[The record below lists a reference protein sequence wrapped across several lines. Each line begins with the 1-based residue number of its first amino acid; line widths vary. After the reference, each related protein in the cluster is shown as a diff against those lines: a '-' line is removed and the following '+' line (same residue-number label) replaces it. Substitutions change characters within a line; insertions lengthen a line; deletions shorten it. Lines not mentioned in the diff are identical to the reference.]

1 MKEKAPYDLRE
12 HFLDEWSIINSPIEL
27 AKKFEDYEDVR
38 RTIKPKQFKSFAKE
52 SSNNH
57 KYFRGQEHFHLGNN
71 GNEKK
76 CFQSKRTVYDKR
88 IKQLTCS
95 YCKGPGHYAVDC
107 TKRRKDSKNNKSSSS
122 PVQICSR
129 ISKERIKTRKI
140 TIGNKTFEALIDT
153 GSSVTLIRE
162 DVSKGIIEQSKLSRD
177 IVVLSG
183 LGKYEVKTKG
193 SFQREIELDGEKY
206 SVTWHVVPTPYLEF
220 QAVIGSDILEQ
231 AFVGFDKKGVY
242 FRKHEDKVWFM
253 HTQVY
258 EARIEDEIE
267 VKHVTNPRI
276 RKELSELINNYIPKK
291 TETTNVSMRIILK
304 DDVPA
309 YQPARRLSFPENQA
323 VNKQIDEWLDQGI
336 VRQRSS
342 EYASPIVLVKKKDG
356 TARLCVDYRKLNR
369 KLVKDRFPLP
379 LIEDVLDK
387 LQDAKVYS
395 TLDLKNG
402 FFHVEVNED
411 CKHFTSFIVPDGQFE
426 FNKVPFGL
434 STSPSVFQR
443 YVYSIFRELM
453 RKGIVIIYM
462 DDLIIPAKDED
473 EGIEKLKKVFEVA
486 SKYGLEIK
494 FKKCQFLRRRVEFL
508 GHVVEN
514 GTVRPSVAKTIAVKK
529 FPVPTTVKQ
538 VQSFLGLTGYFR
550 KFIPAYSKI
559 AKPLSDLIRSDNPFV
574 FEQPQM
580 EAFEKLK
587 KLLTESPVLSIFQQG
602 KTTELHTDASQQGY
616 GAVLLQE
623 AEDGKLHPVQYM
635 SKKTTPAEEKY
646 SSYELEVLA
655 VVNALMKFR
664 TYLMGN
670 HFKIITD
677 CSAFQRTMDK
687 KDLVTRIAR
696 WALLLE
702 EFDYEIVHRSGQR
715 MQHVDALSR
724 YPVAIITSDT
734 LTARLKRAQQEDEY
748 TQSLRSTI
756 GSNNDSD
763 FFDKNE
769 ILYKYVDGRELIVV
783 PRDMQTEIIKL
794 AHEKGHFSAAKTEG
808 VVKQEFFIPNLSKQ
822 VQNVIVNC
830 VPCILTNKKS
840 GKKDGF
846 LNIIP
851 KEDVPLSTYHVDF
864 IGPLPSTNKKYQHIL
879 TIVDAFTKFTWLYPV
894 RSTSAEDALD
904 KLKVQQKTFGN
915 PKRIITDRG
924 SAFTSKAFGVYCTN
938 ENIQHFQIT
947 TGVPRGNGQVERI
960 HRTLIPV
967 LTKLSIADSTKWFK
981 FVDPLQRILNSTFNR
996 STKWS
1001 PFELL
1006 IGVTMRNKEDLHL
1019 RDLLMEEMME
1029 ELQEQRDELRQDA
1042 KKNIQKIQAENKR
1055 TYDRKCR
1062 NAPSYQRDGRRIPY
1076 NHRQRGFKNGTL
1088 IIREIDR
1095 RNDGGEY
1102 KCIARNS
1109 QGQRGERTLNI
1120 RVLTPPVIEPFHI
1133 PDAIEEGARS
1143 KLLCSVTKGDPPI
1156 TIQWLKDGKTL
1167 PHDLEVTETILDE
1180 FSKALVFPRVELR
1193 HRGNYT
1199 CIARNM
1205 AASASFTASMV
1216 IHAPPRWTTEPPH
1229 TEAVLGSDVILNCV
1243 ADGFPKPQILWKRA
1257 EDTLQS
1263 DYNTLLTDAHIHT
1276 LPNGSLSIRNVEKTD
1291 EGYYMC
1297 QATNGIG
1304 SGISTVI
1311 SLNVRVPAH
1320 FKEEFMAETVRRGE
1334 KVVVKC
1340 QAFGDRP
1347 ITITWK
1353 KDGQLLDKQAE
1364 KKLLATARQ
1373 HCPCKFSYT
1382 LTDVGQ
1388 FPMKTIKDGRK
1399 HLSIA
1404 AYSDSAKS
1412 GAIWVFEGRSNEQK
1426 FPDIITDDEEIDD
1439 ACTSIEHG
1447 HAIFD
1452 EKLQEETAG
1461 SI

>member
-1 MKEKAPYDLRE
+1 MAFSLARRKEDLMTLAADLDLTFEASFTKLKLKELIVKSPDYVEDDVKKMLDGIVEERTKGEEKAEKEKIRKEEKEERMQKEEREYELEKLRIQAQRIANIPNSAENVQTPNKPIHETFHKFNMQEDISLNLTLFERHAELTFLPKKDWVQKLIGLIPIEIAHLIAREPADKCNDYDHVKDLLLQRFKLSPEKFRQLFLFHQKDDEKTWQDFQHELQTYFDGWTLGLKVNTYDQLRELIIADQMKEKAPYDLRE
-12 HFLDEWSIINSPIEL
+12 HFLDEWSTINSPIEL

-38 RTIKPKQFKSFAKE
+38 RTIKPKQF
-52 SSNNH
+52 N
-57 KYFRGQEHFHLGNN
+57 
-71 GNEKK
+71 
-76 CFQSKRTVYDKR
+76 
-88 IKQLTCS
+88 
-95 YCKGPGHYAVDC
+95 YCKGSGHYAVDC

-231 AFVGFDKKGVY
+231 AFVGFDIKGVY

-267 VKHVTNPRI
+267 VKHVRNPRI

-304 DDVPA
+304 DDVPV

-336 VRQRSS
+336 VRQSSS
-342 EYASPIVLVKKKDG
+342 EYESPIVLVKKKDG

-411 CKHFTSFIVPDGQFE
+411 CKHFTSFVVPDGQFE

-494 FKKCQFLRRRVEFL
+494 FKKCQFLRRKVEFL

-574 FEQPQM
+574 FEQPQI

-655 VVNALMKFR
+655 VVNALRKFR

-748 TQSLRSTI
+748 TQSLRSMI
-756 GSNNDSD
+756 GSNSDSD

-846 LNIIP
+846 LNPIP

-924 SAFTSKAFGVYCTN
+924 SAFTSKAFGDYCTN

-947 TGVPRGNGQVERI
+947 TGVPRENGQVERI

-1055 TYDRKCR
+1055 TDDRKCR
-1062 NAPSYQRDGRRIPY
+1062 NAPSYQRGDLVVIQRTQFGTGLNLRPRFLGPYRIVKVKP
-1076 NHRQRGFKNGTL
+1076 
-1088 IIREIDR
+1088 
-1095 RNDGGEY
+1095 RNRY
-1102 KCIARNS
+1102 
-1109 QGQRGERTLNI
+1109 
-1120 RVLTPPVIEPFHI
+1120 
-1133 PDAIEEGARS
+1133 
-1143 KLLCSVTKGDPPI
+1143 
-1156 TIQWLKDGKTL
+1156 
-1167 PHDLEVTETILDE
+1167 DLEKV
-1180 FSKALVFPRVELR
+1180 
-1193 HRGNYT
+1193 GNHDGPKLT
-1199 CIARNM
+1199 NS
-1205 AASASFTASMV
+1205 SADLM
-1216 IHAPPRWTTEPPH
+1216 
-1229 TEAVLGSDVILNCV
+1229 
-1243 ADGFPKPQILWKRA
+1243 
-1257 EDTLQS
+1257 
-1263 DYNTLLTDAHIHT
+1263 
-1276 LPNGSLSIRNVEKTD
+1276 
-1291 EGYYMC
+1291 
-1297 QATNGIG
+1297 
-1304 SGISTVI
+1304 
-1311 SLNVRVPAH
+1311 
-1320 FKEEFMAETVRRGE
+1320 
-1334 KVVVKC
+1334 
-1340 QAFGDRP
+1340 
-1347 ITITWK
+1347 
-1353 KDGQLLDKQAE
+1353 
-1364 KKLLATARQ
+1364 
-1373 HCPCKFSYT
+1373 KF
-1382 LTDVGQ
+1382 
-1388 FPMKTIKDGRK
+1388 
-1399 HLSIA
+1399 
-1404 AYSDSAKS
+1404 YSP
-1412 GAIWVFEGRSNEQK
+1412 G
-1426 FPDIITDDEEIDD
+1426 
-1439 ACTSIEHG
+1439 
-1447 HAIFD
+1447 
-1452 EKLQEETAG
+1452 
-1461 SI
+1461 